1 MGRLCIRDRQVG
13 DAQIGPAGNIAVFQ
27 QLLRHLDGIIDRD
40 GKAQALGLAVGGFGV
55 DDADQ
60 LACHIEQA
68 AAGVAGADAG
78 AHLHQGHGVHR
89 TGILDGNAAVQC
101 ADDAVGDRTAQL
113 AQGIAHSHHLLA
125 HRQCAGVAHGSRG
138 QALGL
143 DLHHSDITGAVCAH
157 QSGGVIL
164 ITDGHRDLR
173 SAFHHM
179 GTGQDITITADD
191 HAAACAGLDLALA
204 VPGPLGVHHLL
215 SGNDHHAGADQGCH
229 LGGGQVLAA
238 GGCAGAAQGRRCAGR
253 RPLHR
258 LHHDLAAS
266 ADLCAH
272 NAAHK
277 AYRCRQQQRHSAAGK
292 VPAALFAG
300 RLLVCGGRCRV
311 RLCRACRAVVPIIV
325 CSVGGIGPTAAH
337 IGIPGIRVFLP
348 GGIIIFPLILVL
360 HNEYV
365 LSEKR
370 GYGLQNGPDDS
381 TLLFYR
387 KIVKNPSPSQ

>member
-1 MGRLCIRDRQVG
+1 MPRSVCWANLAAVHADDAVAGLDACFIRRAALDHVHNVDAVCRNTQLVGRLCIRDRQVG

-113 AQGIAHSHHLLA
+113 AQGVAHSHHLLA

-164 ITDGHRDLR
+164 IDRW
-173 SAFHHM
+173 
-179 GTGQDITITADD
+179 
-191 HAAACAGLDLALA
+191 
-204 VPGPLGVHHLL
+204 
-215 SGNDHHAGADQGCH
+215 
-229 LGGGQVLAA
+229 
-238 GGCAGAAQGRRCAGR
+238 
-253 RPLHR
+253 
-258 LHHDLAAS
+258 
-266 ADLCAH
+266 
-272 NAAHK
+272 
-277 AYRCRQQQRHSAAGK
+277 
-292 VPAALFAG
+292 
-300 RLLVCGGRCRV
+300 
-311 RLCRACRAVVPIIV
+311 
-325 CSVGGIGPTAAH
+325 
-337 IGIPGIRVFLP
+337 
-348 GGIIIFPLILVL
+348 
-360 HNEYV
+360 
-365 LSEKR
+365 
-370 GYGLQNGPDDS
+370 
-381 TLLFYR
+381 
-387 KIVKNPSPSQ
+387 SP